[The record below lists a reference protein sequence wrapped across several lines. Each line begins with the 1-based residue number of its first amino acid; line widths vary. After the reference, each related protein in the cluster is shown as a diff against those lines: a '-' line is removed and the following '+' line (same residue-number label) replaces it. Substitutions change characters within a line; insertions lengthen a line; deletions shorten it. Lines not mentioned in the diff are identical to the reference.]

1 MAKTKKTH
9 PADQA
14 DHDAVST
21 ATTFNVHLRRSPTSK
36 VNHEAVTLADAIA
49 AYDALRSEDENRR
62 PMIYAITPAGVSIPV
77 P

>member
-1 MAKTKKTH
+1 MAKTKKTQ

-21 ATTFNVHLRRSPTSK
+21 ATTFNVHLHRSLTSK
-36 VNHEAVTLADAIA
+36 VNHEAATLAEAVA
-49 AYDALRSEDENRR
+49 AHDALGSEDENRR
-62 PMIYAITPAGVSIPV
+62 PIIYAITPAGVSTPV

>member
-1 MAKTKKTH
+1 MAKTKKTQ

-21 ATTFNVHLRRSPTSK
+21 ATKFNVHLRRSPTSK
-36 VNHEAVTLADAIA
+36 VNHEAATLADAIA

-62 PMIYAITPAGVSIPV
+62 PIIYAITPAGVSIPV